1 MGALHQSYG
10 HGSRRLTI
18 VFGERLRRR
27 KETLP
32 TDAGFLP
39 VSSLIELEAT
49 LHRDFYF
56 QSVPYAAGLSDLQV
70 HEWLT
75 SLEPTRQT
83 AATALQKPKA
93 EEIHKTGFCRHQ
105 TRPDSI

>member
-70 HEWLT
+70 
-75 SLEPTRQT
+75 R
-83 AATALQKPKA
+83 K
-93 EEIHKTGFCRHQ
+93 
-105 TRPDSI
+105 